1 MKNERD
7 EPIFSSVRAHFNI
20 HILLYGLIF
29 TIVDD
34 HHSVLDSLEKSEFK
48 FSKINPPFEI
58 IEEFELDTLII
69 KNVKNR
75 WKMPNLKLK
84 CDILGYFQTL

>member
-34 HHSVLDSLEKSEFK
+34 HHSVLNSLEKSHFTNNCIA
-48 FSKINPPFEI
+48 SGASYIYIFEI
-58 IEEFELDTLII
+58 SRQKSSAF
-69 KNVKNR
+69 
-75 WKMPNLKLK
+75 
-84 CDILGYFQTL
+84 

>member
-34 HHSVLDSLEKSEFK
+34 HHSVLNSLEKSHF
-48 FSKINPPFEI
+48 I
-58 IEEFELDTLII
+58 
-69 KNVKNR
+69 
-75 WKMPNLKLK
+75 
-84 CDILGYFQTL
+84 

>member
-34 HHSVLDSLEKSEFK
+34 HHSVLNSFKKSHFTNNCIA
-48 FSKINPPFEI
+48 SGA
-58 IEEFELDTLII
+58 
-69 KNVKNR
+69 V
-75 WKMPNLKLK
+75 
-84 CDILGYFQTL
+84 